1 QVFTSN
7 PYREADD
14 GADARLYKTGDL
26 VRWTDQG
33 ELEYLGRLDH
43 QVKIRGFRIE
53 LGEIETALMEV
64 PSIDNAVVTSV
75 GDEQHKQL
83 VAYVVLGEQYRNNLD
98 VSESKSSTRADILSG
113 VKESLLSRL
122 PDYMVPSQY
131 MILSELPLSSNGKI
145 DRKSLP
151 SIDVDVMKGE
161 YRAPSNE
168 VEKMLCTIWEEVL
181 GVDKVGVN
189 DNFFAIGGD
198 SLLAVKL
205 LNRVNVEFSMSLT
218 LNQLIR
224 CEKLEHMSAIIESA
238 SGQFS
243 DIDQEEMEEMEW

>member
-1 QVFTSN
+1 
-7 PYREADD
+7 
-14 GADARLYKTGDL
+14 DARLYKTGDL